1 MITLKTSKK
10 IMLFGS
16 AAAFCTSAW
25 AAASYA
31 LTRKMVKI
39 AINREKPNTSK
50 KSAIRLSGTP
60 ESEYSAQIEE
70 ASIKLKQSVTQTINI
85 QASDGENLAG
95 HIYHSKNP
103 KRIIIA
109 MHGWRSSWN
118 RDFGP
123 ISDFWMQNDCTI
135 LYADQR
141 GQNKSGG
148 NYIGFGLVERFDCRD
163 WALWVN
169 DNINPGKLPIYFAG
183 ISMGATTVLMAA
195 GLELPHN
202 VCGIMADCGFTS
214 PYAIFKHVADNN
226 LKISYVLI
234 SALANSMYK
243 KRIEM
248 NTDDYST
255 IEALSHTN
263 IPVLLIHGSDD
274 RFVPVEMTYE
284 NYKACNSP
292 KKILIVPGATH
303 ALSYYVNTR
312 DYQNAVCE
320 FWNQFDNK
328 KAM

>member
-1 MITLKTSKK
+1 
-10 IMLFGS
+10 MLFSS

-39 AINREKPNTSK
+39 AINREKPNTST

-60 ESEYSAQIEE
+60 VSKYAGQIEA
-70 ASIKLKQSVTQTINI
+70 ASQKLKERVTEAVKIT
-85 QASDGENLAG
+85 AADGEILAG
-95 HIYHSKNP
+95 HIYHCKNP

-123 ISDFWMQNDCTI
+123 ISDFWMQNNCTI
-135 LYADQR
+135 VYADQR

-148 NYIGFGLVERFDCRD
+148 EYIGFGLAERFDCRD

-169 DNINPGKLPIYFAG
+169 RNINRENLPIYLAG

-195 GLELPHN
+195 GLDLPEN

-226 LKISYVLI
+226 LKISYTLI
-234 SALANSMYK
+234 SAMANSMYK

-255 IEALSHTN
+255 LEALSHTS

-284 NYKACNSP
+284 NYKACASP
-292 KKILIVPGATH
+292 KKLLIVPGATH
-303 ALSYYVNTR
+303 ALSYYENTKE
-312 DYQNAVCE
+312 YQRVVEE
-320 FWNQFDNK
+320 FWQQYDK
-328 KAM
+328 